1 MIIAL
6 LCFLNF
12 FFRAVSARLYN
23 VESLAVS
30 LCHGWC
36 EQEYHMAENA
46 ATA

>member
-30 LCHGWC
+30 LCK
-36 EQEYHMAENA
+36 QEYPMAENA